1 MQYGMALCSQ
11 TLGNNVDDNELF
23 FTAVNQINNGG
34 PSVVSDLS
42 KRAILAKLN
51 LKAGKLS
58 ITLSDYTT
66 ALSLF
71 EHGISYLGDDK
82 WTSEY
87 ELTLN
92 LFDSG
97 AEAAC
102 VLNKNDAVASY
113 TEQLVAHAKS
123 FDDSLNCEYHVA
135 ECDICCDVMPFMMKY

>member
-1 MQYGMALCSQ
+1 MQYGMALCSH

-102 VLNKNDAVASY
+102 VLNKNDAVTSY

-123 FDDSLNCEYHVA
+123 FDDSLNCEYSCVR
-135 ECDICCDVMPFMMKY
+135 VV